1 MHGPGTRVEDFDHAM
16 HRISADNVVE
26 VMEAYRENYAP
37 HMKSF
42 NFFGSK
48 DYNLIDSIVDDFS
61 GEALNKNISYIGN
74 ALIERAKALT
84 DKKDKD
90 GNVIEDPR
98 VTAFKDAVK
107 EYTEAKSHKDED
119 AIKYTFEEFKDWLR
133 EIEGTKN
140 QRIIMDTNADTTAAS

>member
-1 MHGPGTRVEDFDHAM
+1 
-16 HRISADNVVE
+16 
-26 VMEAYRENYAP
+26 
-37 HMKSF
+37 MKSF

-107 EYTEAKSHKDED
+107 EYTEVKNYEDED
-119 AIKYTFEEFKDWLR
+119 SIKYTFEEFKDWLR